1 MIVFAQDK
9 MSFVNLDRI
18 DSFSV
23 EPSQEGFSIFAD
35 NYDLGI
41 FSEEKKAKSVLKE
54 ICDCFVLNCKAY
66 QIESDY

>member
-9 MSFVNLDRI
+9 MSFVNFDRV

-23 EPSQEGFSIFAD
+23 EPSQDGFSIFAD

-41 FSEEKKAKSVLKE
+41 FGEEEKAKSVLRE
-54 ICDCFVLNCKAY
+54 IFDCFSCGNRSY
-66 QIESDY
+66 QIETDY

>member
-9 MSFVNLDRI
+9 MSFVNFDRV

-23 EPSQEGFSIFAD
+23 EPSQDGFSIFAD

-41 FSEEKKAKSVLKE
+41 FSEEEKAKSVLRE
-54 ICDCFVLNCKAY
+54 IFDCFSCGNRSY
-66 QIESDY
+66 QIETDY

>member
-9 MSFVNLDRI
+9 MSFVNFDRI

-23 EPSQEGFSIFAD
+23 EASQDGFSIFAD

-41 FSEEKKAKSVLKE
+41 FLEEEKAKSVLKE
-54 ICDCFVLNCKAY
+54 ICDCFSCGNRSY
-66 QIESDY
+66 QIETDY